1 MLSCPIAS
9 QSFQP
14 IGWWRGQIKQCLRVV
29 QLPQL
34 ALRDPLQIRPQP
46 SGEASVEQRLGIP
59 IGERTDHA

>member
-14 IGWWRGQIKQCLRVV
+14 IGWWRGQITQCLRAV

-34 ALRDPLQIRPQP
+34 ALRDPL
-46 SGEASVEQRLGIP
+46 
-59 IGERTDHA
+59 